1 MNKESHYFLGYHSKN
16 LAKTQKSTH
25 NIVIKNPEYLMKAQ
39 RKKTKRK
46 SLEMLNSFP

>member
-39 RKKTKRK
+39 RKKK